1 MNKNKTIIL
10 LIVAVIILSLVLLG
24 LINLFGSKVSPSE
37 WIQIVL
43 TAVLVI
49 VTAFYAWEAR
59 NQALASA
66 QTVEEMKKQTVMQ
79 SRPMIIQKVVQRNV
93 IQAFGTTDDKPVVN
107 SKIFS
112 HFQILNVGNGPA
124 IELEVSLTDKD
135 KNPIYSH
142 RETYLKP
149 SEEIKFGDVQLFNR
163 KDSKFYLLC
172 QYRPVLSL
180 NADKMWLQTWLPL
193 EVTKGSP
200 EQYYVAPG
208 ELTFCELKEKDRINP
223 FTNKPS

>member
-1 MNKNKTIIL
+1 MNKYKTAIF
-10 LIVAVIILSLVLLG
+10 LIVAVIILSLVFLG

-43 TAVLVI
+43 TAVLVS

-79 SRPMIIQKVVQRNV
+79 SRPLIIQKAVQRNT
-93 IQAFGTTDDKPVVN
+93 IQVFSSDDKTVVN
-107 SKIFS
+107 SRIFS
-112 HFQILNVGNGPA
+112 HFQILNAGNGPA

-135 KNPIYSH
+135 KNPIFSH

-149 SEEIKFGDVQLFNR
+149 SEEIKFGDVQLLNR

-180 NADKMWLQTWLPL
+180 NADKTWLQTWLPL

-200 EQYYVAPG
+200 GQYYVAPG
-208 ELTFCELKEKDRINP
+208 ELTFCEVKEKDRINP
-223 FTNKPS
+223 FANKPS